1 MKYHIDYIGRLRDT
15 PERNPSDFVQV
26 QANSQEELADLV
38 VKYLY
43 TFVNAQGMVVK
54 AKPGTSDP
62 NRILIPMHML
72 SEIYTEIKPLGDI
85 PNEKAVSN

>member
-1 MKYHIDYIGRLRDT
+1 
-15 PERNPSDFVQV
+15 
-26 QANSQEELADLV
+26 V